1 MSDCALQ
8 ANNNACVNY
17 RVIVQMRQG
26 EPLGAQKARGACLFG
41 HYDLMMVVCL
51 CFSCCPG
58 ERIPGGFN
66 IAAALFNVPGMYCG
80 RSGL

>member
-1 MSDCALQ
+1 MLQ

-17 RVIVQMRQG
+17 GVIVWTRQG

-51 CFSCCPG
+51 CISRCPA
-58 ERIPGGFN
+58 ERIPAEFS
-66 IAAALFNVPGMYCG
+66 IAAALFNVPGMH
-80 RSGL
+80 